1 MVIQNVSRLCGSR
14 ERGWEP
20 VGKRSSFLVT
30 GFQRNCT
37 NPIMS
42 RRVLYLSRSGD
53 SMITLN
59 HLGNESSSIYKISVE
74 VGLQFYSRNLYH
86 LYKNEVVRYFF
97 NGLYACSNWMHC
109 YPATI
114 EGNMF
119 LAFMV
124 IIFGIIINN

>member
-1 MVIQNVSRLCGSR
+1 MVIQNLSRLYGSR
-14 ERGWEP
+14 ERGWES

-30 GFQRNCT
+30 GFQRNST

-42 RRVLYLSRSGD
+42 QRVWYLSRSGD
-53 SMITLN
+53 RKITLN
-59 HLGNESSSIYKISVE
+59 HLRKESSSIYKISVE
-74 VGLQFYSRNLYH
+74 VGLQFYSRNLYL

-97 NGLYACSNWMHC
+97 IGLYTCSNWMHC

-114 EGNMF
+114 QGNMF
-119 LAFMV
+119 LVFMV